1 MLEQRVLLVAPRG
14 AAATQPILDGESGRP
29 LGCARW
35 RPPPAAPWW
44 RRLAPPVLAVH
55 EEEDEPLVFTVHR
68 GWGLWPRHEVRDAD
82 GRPVGSLRGGCLRDA
97 GGRPVAELAAG
108 EGKGERVFRG
118 RGGRELARL
127 TPGPEGLRLAFNPDV
142 GDPFVRMLLLAAV
155 LGDAS

>member
-14 AAATQPILDGESGRP
+14 AGATQPILDGETGRP
-29 LGCARW
+29 LGFAR
-35 RPPPAAPWW
+35 RPAPSGPWW

-68 GWGLWPRHEVRDAD
+68 TWGLRPRREVRDAD
-82 GRPVGSLRGGCLRDA
+82 GRTVGSLRGSSVWDVA
-97 GGRPVAELAAG
+97 GRPVAELTAAG
-108 EGKGERVFRG
+108 SGERIFRG

-155 LGDAS
+155 LGDAW